1 MLRTRDRVASRAS
14 LRATAS
20 VTFDADAVP
29 SSLRIVPS
37 IVSCSTVVVSYP
49 NSLVSSTASRA
60 LRELGSLTEE
70 ADSSFLSIS
79 TACAMLASWCVFL
92 RS

>member
-29 SSLRIVPS
+29 SSLRIVSS
-37 IVSCSTVVVSYP
+37 IASFSTVVVSYP
-49 NSLVSSTASRA
+49 KSLVSSAASRA
-60 LRELGSLTEE
+60 LRKLRSLTEE
-70 ADSSFLSIS
+70 ADSSFLFVS
-79 TACAMLASWCVFL
+79 TACAMLASWCALL